1 MKKTC
6 IKYAIHKRG
15 TSIFGSLCSYEDEA
29 QELLDDLCKNIRN
42 VSEEEE
48 KSKYY
53 VAKVELSWDED

>member
-6 IKYAIHKRG
+6 IKYAIHKQG

-29 QELLDDLCKNIRN
+29 QELLDDLHKTIRN
-42 VSEEEE
+42 MPEEE
-48 KSKYY
+48 KPKYY

>member
-6 IKYAIHKRG
+6 TKYAIHKQG

-29 QELLDDLCKNIRN
+29 QDLLDDLCKNILN
-42 VSEEEE
+42 MPEEE
-48 KSKYY
+48 KSKYH